1 MPEDLDEEAFA
12 KDIDTVIRNLN
23 SMFEVAKKRD
33 IAVQV
38 TMITNGSVPALRL
51 DGVYKKLNKPLI
63 YRV

>member
-12 KDIDTVIRNLN
+12 KDIDTAIRNLN

-38 TMITNGSVPALRL
+38 TMITNESVPALRL